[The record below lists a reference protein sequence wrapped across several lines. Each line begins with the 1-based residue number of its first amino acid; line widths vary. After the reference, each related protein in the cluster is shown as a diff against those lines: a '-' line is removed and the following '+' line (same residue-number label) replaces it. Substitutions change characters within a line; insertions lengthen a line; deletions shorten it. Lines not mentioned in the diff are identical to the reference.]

1 MDNDLA
7 LRAILET
14 AKVSANSLP
23 AEMIERCYR
32 LMLSKQ
38 FEKDDNIT
46 TKLFEDIIIDYLDNG
61 SV

>member
-14 AKVSANSLP
+14 AKISAEKLP
-23 AEMIERCYR
+23 VEMVERCYR

-38 FEKDDNIT
+38 FEKDDNNT
-46 TKLFEDIIIDYLDNG
+46 TKLFEDIIIDYLENG
-61 SV
+61 GF